1 MIKLKPIAEQ
11 VLNEAD
17 EKVTWGDV
25 QKAFNAMLAAQR
37 ASGTKKITAD
47 VSKTAFKKV
56 GLAGAK
62 WAANLV
68 TGGAAGI
75 VLDIVADYASEF
87 ASETGGILDP
97 ASIGK
102 ALFSI
107 GKVVANKEL
116 KNPKGSEFKAMTG
129 PFWEAIK
136 ITPELSILLDDKVEK
151 MFIDQV
157 ILPKLQDAGAES
169 EELPNMDEELGK
181 WLNSMGLKDKA
192 DIHFKG
198 ASGDL

>member
-11 VLNEAD
+11 VLLKEAD

-25 QKAFNAMLAAQR
+25 QTLLNAVIAAQKTGG
-37 ASGTKKITAD
+37 AKVAGAEIAKSGL
-47 VSKTAFKKV
+47 KKV
-56 GLAGAK
+56 GMAGAK
-62 WAANLV
+62 WAANLL
-68 TGGAAGI
+68 TGGTAGLFI
-75 VLDIVADYASEF
+75 DLVADHGEDI
-87 ASETGGILDP
+87 GGFLLNL
-97 ASIGK
+97 GK
-102 ALFSI
+102 S
-107 GKVVANKEL
+107 VTEKEL

-136 ITPELSILLDDKVEK
+136 LSPEVSMLLDDKIEK

-157 ILPKLQDAGAES
+157 ILPKLKTPGSES
-169 EELPNMDEELGK
+169 EELPNMDELLGA
-181 WLNSMGLKDKA
+181 WLNDMGKLKDKA

>member
-11 VLNEAD
+11 VLLKEAD

-25 QKAFNAMLAAQR
+25 QTLLNAVLSAQ
-37 ASGTKKITAD
+37 K
-47 VSKTAFKKV
+47 
-56 GLAGAK
+56 
-62 WAANLV
+62 
-68 TGGAAGI
+68 TGGAKVAGAEI
-75 VLDIVADYASEF
+75 VKSNLLTGGTAGLIIDLVADHGEDL
-87 ASETGGILDP
+87 GGFLLGL
-97 ASIGK
+97 GK
-102 ALFSI
+102 S
-107 GKVVANKEL
+107 VVEKEL

-136 ITPELSILLDDKVEK
+136 LSPEVSMLLDDKIEK

-157 ILPKLQDAGAES
+157 ILPKLKTPGSES
-169 EELPNMDEELGK
+169 EELPNMDELLGK
-181 WLNSMGLKDKA
+181 WLNDMGKLKDKA

>member
-11 VLNEAD
+11 VRLKEAD

-25 QKAFNAMLAAQR
+25 QTLLNAIIAAQKTGG
-37 ASGTKKITAD
+37 AKVAGAEIAKSGL
-47 VSKTAFKKV
+47 KKV
-56 GLAGAK
+56 GMAGAK
-62 WAANLV
+62 WAANLL
-68 TGGAAGI
+68 TGGTAGLFI
-75 VLDIVADYASEF
+75 DLVADHGEDI
-87 ASETGGILDP
+87 GGFLLNL
-97 ASIGK
+97 GK
-102 ALFSI
+102 S
-107 GKVVANKEL
+107 VTEKEL

-136 ITPELSILLDDKVEK
+136 LSPEVSMLLDDKIEK

-157 ILPKLQDAGAES
+157 ILPKLKTPGSES
-169 EELPNMDEELGK
+169 EELPNMDELLGK
-181 WLNSMGLKDKA
+181 WLNDMGKLKDKA

>member
-11 VLNEAD
+11 VLLKEAD

-25 QKAFNAMLAAQR
+25 QTLLNAIIAAQKTGG
-37 ASGTKKITAD
+37 AKVAGAEIAKSGL
-47 VSKTAFKKV
+47 KKV
-56 GLAGAK
+56 GMAGAK
-62 WAANLV
+62 WAANLL
-68 TGGAAGI
+68 TGGTAGLFI
-75 VLDIVADYASEF
+75 DLVADHGEDI
-87 ASETGGILDP
+87 GGFLLNL
-97 ASIGK
+97 GK
-102 ALFSI
+102 S
-107 GKVVANKEL
+107 VTEKEL

-136 ITPELSILLDDKVEK
+136 LSPEVSMLLDDKIEK

-157 ILPKLQDAGAES
+157 ILPKLKTPGSES
-169 EELPNMDEELGK
+169 EELPNMDELLGK
-181 WLNSMGLKDKA
+181 WLNDMGKLKDKA